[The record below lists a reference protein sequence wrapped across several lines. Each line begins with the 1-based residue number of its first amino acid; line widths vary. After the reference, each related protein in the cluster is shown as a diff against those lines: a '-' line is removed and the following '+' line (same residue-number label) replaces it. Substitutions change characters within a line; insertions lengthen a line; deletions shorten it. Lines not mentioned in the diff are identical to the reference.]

1 MGRDQKKL
9 LAWRRA
15 NYRKNRER
23 RRAEMRERYHSNGQ
37 FVTPEELEAC
47 REDPR
52 KARTIRGDD
61 FIVCLECGELLEKL
75 TRPHLKIHGMTAAEY
90 KAQPGPDGVTRRY
103 NKNASL
109 SSISAQRK
117 HARIAKEQ
125 HLGQM
130 GRRHI
135 LHGEEIIATRGKRDM
150 SLQYRLEQGDRKRG
164 KALPDLWKKT
174 AGGHTITDFEI
185 ARLCLRGKKT
195 AEIAQHLGLSD
206 KPIQMRR
213 RRMGFPAGRP
223 CLFEHGKPLT
233 GQDALNLCTDYDKTK
248 KEIAERLDVSQQWM
262 STIARN
268 PDRPLTVELG
278 NRVLKADRN
287 LLETFRVKRTIG
299 ESGRPKHLPTSKENK
314 LPERY
319 GDLLSD
325 LQALR
330 DWIRTHDTRPK
341 WDRIWEWLCQQSRAG
356 QLRALLFWPQFFAWI
371 EKNQDGVPFFND
383 GELSSDIPSDI
394 AIEFLAKSF
403 DVSESLAK
411 SKIRVPK
418 RPSS

>member
-1 MGRDQKKL
+1 
-9 LAWRRA
+9 
-15 NYRKNRER
+15 
-23 RRAEMRERYHSNGQ
+23 
-37 FVTPEELEAC
+37 
-47 REDPR
+47 
-52 KARTIRGDD
+52 
-61 FIVCLECGELLEKL
+61 
-75 TRPHLKIHGMTAAEY
+75 
-90 KAQPGPDGVTRRY
+90 
-103 NKNASL
+103 
-109 SSISAQRK
+109 
-117 HARIAKEQ
+117 
-125 HLGQM
+125 
-130 GRRHI
+130 
-135 LHGEEIIATRGKRDM
+135 M
-150 SLQYRLEQGDRKRG
+150 SLQYRLELGDRKRG

-195 AEIAQHLGLSD
+195 AEIAQHLGLSE
-206 KPIQMRR
+206 KSIQMRR
-213 RRMGFPAGRP
+213 LRIGFPTGRP

-248 KEIAERLDVSQQWM
+248 KEIAERLGVSQNWM
-262 STIARN
+262 SVVARN
-268 PDRPLTVELG
+268 PDRPLTAELG

-371 EKNQDGVPFFND
+371 EKNQDGVPFFT
-383 GELSSDIPSDI
+383 I
-394 AIEFLAKSF
+394 AISTTVL
-403 DVSESLAK
+403 VT
-411 SKIRVPK
+411 
-418 RPSS
+418 